1 METLFPHD
9 KAEMFFPGGF
19 GMENGMVELLDK
31 ISQSTT
37 YLAIGGTVAVLFL
50 LVFAQSIFG
59 AKTTHSQ
66 LKSLIGHTER
76 MNERLEEIARNLGKD
91 RENTEGKGQE
101 DSPEEEKAEN

>member
-1 METLFPHD
+1 ME
-9 KAEMFFPGGF
+9 K
-19 GMENGMVELLDK
+19 GMIELLDK

-59 AKTTHSQ
+59 AKTTQSQ
-66 LKSLIGHTER
+66 LKNLIGQTER

-101 DSPEEEKAEN
+101 YSPDEETADG

>member
-1 METLFPHD
+1 ME
-9 KAEMFFPGGF
+9 K
-19 GMENGMVELLDK
+19 GMIELLEK

-59 AKTTHSQ
+59 SRTTHAQ

-76 MNERLEEIARNLGKD
+76 MNEKLEEIARSLAKD
-91 RENTEGKGQE
+91 QEKTERKGQE
-101 DSPEEEKAEN
+101 DSAEQETADG

>member
-1 METLFPHD
+1 ME
-9 KAEMFFPGGF
+9 K
-19 GMENGMVELLDK
+19 GMIELLDK

-59 AKTTHSQ
+59 SKTTHSQ

-76 MNERLEEIARNLGKD
+76 MNEKLEEIARSLK
-91 RENTEGKGQE
+91 K
-101 DSPEEEKAEN
+101 EKAESKEEEQASE